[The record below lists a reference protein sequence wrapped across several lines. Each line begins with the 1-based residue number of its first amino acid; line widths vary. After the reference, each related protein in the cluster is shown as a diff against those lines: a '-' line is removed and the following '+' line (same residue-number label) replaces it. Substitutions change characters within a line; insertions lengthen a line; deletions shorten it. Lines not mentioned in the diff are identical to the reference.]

1 MNKEEIRK
9 MVSNGGK
16 KFVTENMAIIAD
28 HISNEIKQKLNSKLE
43 KISKANI
50 IRSVDNEEVNEEE
63 DLERHGP
70 AKPRSS
76 R

>member
-9 MVSNGGK
+9 MVSNGVK
-16 KFVTENMAIIAD
+16 KFITENMASIAD

-50 IRSVDNEEVNEEE
+50 IRSVDGEELDEEE
-63 DLERHGP
+63 DSERHGP
-70 AKPRSS
+70 AKPRSN